1 MLIFIK
7 ESSLSEMA
15 EIINGKTINQLI
27 QIEDITGNEIIP
39 LSVKNEETGKYV
51 TRSITLNNMLKLIVD
66 AIKHTNGRLTE
77 AENDLNNKIVT
88 ATSELNDSLNSK
100 IDKTNMKFSGD
111 IENLKAEDIKI
122 NEQLS
127 YTVAYTSYNASAIV
141 RLGTYMHDMSSK
153 VNDTSSYLTYMSNN
167 LSELVSYT
175 SYLSSYTNAAFAS
188 NDEVD
193 KKQQEEI
200 NTNSYINSYQE
211 NNITQLTYIHANPWE
226 ISE

>member
-1 MLIFIK
+1 
-7 ESSLSEMA
+7 MA
-15 EIINGKTINQLI
+15 EIISGKTINQLI

-141 RLGTYMHDMSSK
+141 CLDTYMHNISSRLD
-153 VNDTSSYLTYMSNN
+153 NNSSYMADISYN
-167 LSELVSYT
+167 LSYSISELMSYT

-200 NTNSYINSYQE
+200 NTNSSINSYQE
-211 NNITQLTYIHANPWE
+211 NNINQLAYIHAKPWE
-226 ISE
+226 IAE

>member
-1 MLIFIK
+1 
-7 ESSLSEMA
+7 MA
-15 EIINGKTINQLI
+15 EIISGKTINQLI

-100 IDKTNMKFSGD
+100 IDETSMKFSGD

-122 NEQLS
+122 NEQLG
-127 YTVAYTSYNASAIV
+127 YTVAYTSYNASAII
-141 RLGTYMHDMSSK
+141 RLDTYMHDMSSK
-153 VNDTSSYLTYMSNN
+153 VDNTSSYITDMSYNI
-167 LSELVSYT
+167 SELISYT
-175 SYLSSYTNAAFAS
+175 SYLSSYANAAFAE
-188 NDEVD
+188 NDKVD
-193 KKQQEEI
+193 KKQQAEI
-200 NTNSYINSYQE
+200 SANSRLNSYQQSDIE
-211 NNITQLTYIHANPWE
+211 KLTDVHANPWE
-226 ISE
+226 VVE

>member
-1 MLIFIK
+1 
-7 ESSLSEMA
+7 MA
-15 EIINGKTINQLI
+15 EIISGKTINQLI

-100 IDKTNMKFSGD
+100 IDETSMKFSGD
-111 IENLKAEDIKI
+111 IENLKAEDTKI

-141 RLGTYMHDMSSK
+141 CLDTYMHDISSRLD
-153 VNDTSSYLTYMSNN
+153 NNSSYMADISYN
-167 LSELVSYT
+167 LSYSISELISYT
-175 SYLSSYTNAAFAS
+175 SYLSSYANAAFAE
-188 NDEVD
+188 NDKVD
-193 KKQQEEI
+193 KKQQEEMS
-200 NTNSYINSYQE
+200 TNSQLNSYQE
-211 NNITQLTYIHANPWE
+211 SDLEKLTNLQTNPWE
-226 ISE
+226 VVE

>member
-1 MLIFIK
+1 
-7 ESSLSEMA
+7 MA
-15 EIINGKTINQLI
+15 EIVNGKTINQLI

-51 TRSITLNNMLKLIVD
+51 TRSITLNNMLKLIVN
-66 AIKHTNGRLTE
+66 AIQSTNNRLFE
-77 AENDLNNKIVT
+77 AESSLNEKIVT
-88 ATSELNDSLNSK
+88 TASELNSYLNSK
-100 IDKTNMKFSGD
+100 IDDANTKLSGD

-141 RLGTYMHDMSSK
+141 RLGTYMCDMSSK
-153 VNDTSSYLTYMSNN
+153 VNDTSSYITYMSNN

-175 SYLSSYTNAAFAS
+175 SYLSSYTNAAFAY

-200 NTNSYINSYQE
+200 NTNSSINSYQE
-211 NNITQLTYIHANPWE
+211 NNITQLAYIHANPWE